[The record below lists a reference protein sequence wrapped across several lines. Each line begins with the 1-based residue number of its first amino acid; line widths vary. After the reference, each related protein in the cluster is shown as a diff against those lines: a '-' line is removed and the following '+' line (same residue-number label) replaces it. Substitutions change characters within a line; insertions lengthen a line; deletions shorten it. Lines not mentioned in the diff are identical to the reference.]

1 MNTRRRVNSAV
12 RCSLV
17 GIVSVEKGS
26 VLRYAPVSNTLS
38 IAEVKMNFSRTLL
51 ILAVILLT
59 VSTASA
65 EINQFAGTWKNVD
78 PQTGGIT
85 IIKIDVSGS
94 RIKIQTW
101 GKCEPSDCAWGAVSG
116 TAYAPGVQSN
126 LVETANTISTIY
138 VNSFSLRILI
148 IRPGEEGQIKVEA
161 LTKFTDQ
168 SGRANTRHTYTLS
181 RVEEAAANK

>member
-1 MNTRRRVNSAV
+1 M
-12 RCSLV
+12 
-17 GIVSVEKGS
+17 
-26 VLRYAPVSNTLS
+26 LRYAPVSDTFS
-38 IAEVKMNFSRTLL
+38 IVEAKMNFSRTLL

-78 PQTGGIT
+78 PQTRGIT

-101 GKCEPSDCAWGAVSG
+101 GACHPSDCAWGVAEG

-126 LVETANTISTIY
+126 LIGTADTISTIY
-138 VNSFSLRILI
+138 VNSFSLRILVI
-148 IRPGEEGQIKVEA
+148 HPDEAGQIKVEA

-168 SGRANTRHTYTLS
+168 SGRSNTRHIYTFS